1 MITITIVLLFIL
13 TIIAVIFI
21 FIKKYME
28 TKENYQQTPPF
39 PISQTVEKRSLI
51 ERFGTSL
58 KAIAVGILI
67 LLLLIPLEMAKS
79 LIRERQGTK
88 QEAVADITSKWG
100 GEQTITGPCLVIPYL
115 ETVIEEKKQVEVKRN
130 LLLLPETLNV
140 AGNVSVEKRKRGI
153 YDASVYGSDLTLS
166 GEFDMAV
173 LKKSGVKPEQI
184 RWNEIQAIISL
195 SDLKGIKEKV
205 ELQIDGEKVDFEPG
219 LQVDNLAVG
228 YGTEGVTVS
237 DKALVSAVYGGG
249 SSYELFTVGL
259 NAKLDS
265 SKIHTVAD
273 GKHTF
278 DVSLKMNASQGLYV
292 IPVGKT
298 TTLRMQS
305 DWGTPSF
312 GGDFLPEDRNVTG
325 EGFTADWKVLDL
337 NRSYGQ
343 VIRAD
348 NNNAINQMAS
358 SRFGV
363 RFIQAVDQ
371 YQQNMR
377 SVKYAI
383 LIVLL
388 TFVAVFFIELIKKKQ
403 VNPFQ
408 YLLVGLALV
417 LFYTLLLSMSEVWGF
432 NMAYIVAALMTTVLI
447 ALHMASIFK
456 NRKQGFLIGALLS
469 FLYMFIFIL
478 IQMESY
484 ALLVGS
490 LGLFAIL
497 AVIMYYSKKVK
508 S

>member
-1 MITITIVLLFIL
+1 MIFITLLLLFLL
-13 TIIAVIFI
+13 TIITVIFI

-28 TKENYQQTPPF
+28 TKQQQTPPL
-39 PISQTVEKRSLI
+39 PTQQIPEKPGI
-51 ERFGTSL
+51 TERFGTTL
-58 KAIAVGILI
+58 KVIVVAFLT
-67 LLLLIPLEMAKS
+67 LLLLIPLEMVKS

-100 GEQTITGPCLVIPYL
+100 GEQTITGPCLVVPYL
-115 ETVIEEKKQVEVKRN
+115 ETTVEDKKQVEVRRN
-130 LLLLPETLNV
+130 LLLLPESFDV
-140 AGNVSVEKRKRGI
+140 QGNVSVETRKRGI
-153 YDASVYGSDLTLS
+153 YDASVYGSDIILS
-166 GEFDMAV
+166 GEFDMAA
-173 LKKSGVKPEQI
+173 LSKSGVKPEQI
-184 RWNEIQAIISL
+184 QWNNLQLILSL
-195 SDLKGIKEKV
+195 SDLKGINENV
-205 ELQIDGEKVDFEPG
+205 ELELNGEKVIFEPG

-228 YGTEGVTVS
+228 YGATDGVMG
-237 DKALVSAVYGGG
+237 DKGMVYGGTNANAPEIF
-249 SSYELFTVGL
+249 SVGL
-259 NAKLDS
+259 SAKLDS
-265 SKIHTVAD
+265 GKTVLAMQ
-273 GKHTF
+273 GKQSF
-278 DVSLKMNASQGLYV
+278 RISLKMNGSQGFYV

-298 TTLRMQS
+298 TTVHIQS
-305 DWGTPSF
+305 DWATPSF
-312 GGDFLPEDRNVTG
+312 GGEFLPETRDVTNQ
-325 EGFTADWKVLDL
+325 GFTADWKVLDL

-343 VIRAD
+343 TLRTD
-348 NNNAINQMAS
+348 NNNSINQMAS

-432 NMAYIVAALMTTVLI
+432 NLAYLVAALMTTVLI
-447 ALHMASIFK
+447 GLHMASILK
-456 NRKQGFLIGALLS
+456 NRMQGVLIAGLLT
-469 FLYMFIFIL
+469 FFYLFIFIL

-490 LGLFAIL
+490 LVLFAIL
-497 AVIMYYSKKVK
+497 AVIMYVSKRVK
-508 S
+508 I